1 MISLYDWRSDWFEP
15 RNNVF
20 SPAPLLAPTTGNSTT
35 HGNPIRKAVVESAA
49 QLVQSGAGEAARQA
63 VDNVVAR
70 FGGQETGVISG
81 AQWLR
86 ELMGKREWRVPCLDV
101 ILRL

>member
-1 MISLYDWRSDWFEP
+1 M
-15 RNNVF
+15 
-20 SPAPLLAPTTGNSTT
+20 
-35 HGNPIRKAVVESAA
+35 
-49 QLVQSGAGEAARQA
+49 QSGAGEAARQA
-63 VDNVVAR
+63 VDDVVAR
-70 FGGQETGVISG
+70 FGGQETGIISG

>member
-1 MISLYDWRSDWFEP
+1 MGT
-15 RNNVF
+15 
-20 SPAPLLAPTTGNSTT
+20 TTGNTT
-35 HGNPIRKAVVESAA
+35 GSYGNPIRKAVVESAA
-49 QLVQSGAGEAARQA
+49 SLLQSGAGEAARQA
-63 VDNVVAR
+63 VDGVVAR
-70 FGGQETGVISG
+70 FGGQETGIISG